1 MSGPDESPV
10 QPVVVP
16 PSILAGQA
24 KAQLRLALAAIGG
37 ALVLR
42 KALPAW
48 AVNDQM
54 LDLVAGLIIWGVAAA
69 WSWGRN
75 KLNHA
80 RWIAVAADP
89 RVPDDVATVK
99 GAER

>member
-1 MSGPDESPV
+1 MAEDSAKGI
-10 QPVVVP
+10 VVP
-16 PSILAGQA
+16 PTVLASQA

-42 KALPAW
+42 KVLPEW

-54 LDLVAGLIIWGVAAA
+54 LDLIAGLIIWGVAAA

-89 RVPDDVATVK
+89 RVPDDVATMK
-99 GAER
+99 GAKP